1 MRKWGFNP
9 ARRCSLP
16 LVCHHLLIRTPVF
29 HDELFPS
36 VDWRDKLHG
45 LLTFLHRILFKGL
58 VSMKLPQKLR
68 EVLGQRLTQL
78 GLERIMRD
86 PNTGRTFR
94 VQKHLF
100 KDTDMTGEDKV
111 HWLFLVPHVIGYRAL
126 CLPEHFRTPML
137 TALAL
142 TQRMV
147 IASRGL
153 RSYNMAELDLVFNK
167 GYVSLFTNMERIH
180 TLAHDRDYRQ
190 KMQTHL
196 RRPSD
201 NPVPKR
207 FKPQA
212 RLVT

>member
-1 MRKWGFNP
+1 M
-9 ARRCSLP
+9 
-16 LVCHHLLIRTPVF
+16 
-29 HDELFPS
+29 
-36 VDWRDKLHG
+36 DWRDKLHG
-45 LLTFLHRILFKGL
+45 LLTFLYRILYQGL

-68 EVLGQRLTQL
+68 EVLEQRLTHL
-78 GLERIMRD
+78 GLQRIMRD

-100 KDTDMTGEDKV
+100 QDTDMTGEDKV

-142 TQRMV
+142 AQIMV

-167 GYVSLFTNMERIH
+167 GYVTLFAAMERIH
-180 TLAHDRDYRQ
+180 TLAHDRDYR
-190 KMQTHL
+190 KRMRKHL
-196 RRPSD
+196 QRPRD
-201 NPVPKR
+201 HPVPKR
-207 FKPQA
+207 FKPQE
-212 RLVT
+212 RSVT